1 MKPQELRELS
11 EEELIRRE
19 SEIKDQLLK
28 LRFQHAQGQL
38 ENAGKMKTLRRDI
51 ARIRTILVEM
61 KTKTE

>member
-11 EEELIRRE
+11 EEELVHRE

-38 ENAGKMKTLRRDI
+38 ENAAKMKTLRRDI
-51 ARIRTILVEM
+51 ARIRTILLEM

>member
-38 ENAGKMKTLRRDI
+38 ENAAKMKTLRRDI
-51 ARIRTILVEM
+51 ARIRTIIVEM

>member
-11 EEELIRRE
+11 EDELVRRE
-19 SEIKDQLLK
+19 SELKDQLLK

-38 ENAGKMKTLRRDI
+38 ENAAKMKTIRRDI

>member
-38 ENAGKMKTLRRDI
+38 ENAAKMKTLRRDI

>member
-11 EEELIRRE
+11 AEELIRRE

-38 ENAGKMKTLRRDI
+38 ENAAKMKTLRRDI